1 MLVLVVEDDRSV
13 RETIGV
19 VLGAFSHE
27 VVLASGGDSTLE
39 ALQAGARWPD
49 AMLLDLKLQGE
60 TGEQVYQRILD
71 QFGRV
76 PPTVVI
82 SAAVEGAD
90 RAAHMP
96 QGVRFL
102 AKPYTVDELLAAV
115 EQAGLAGF
123 SSSKSA

>member
-19 VLGAFSHE
+19 VLGAFAHE
-27 VVLASGGDSTLE
+27 VVLASGGDSALE
-39 ALQAGARWPD
+39 ALRSGSRWPD
-49 AMLLDLKLQGE
+49 ALLLDLKLQGE

-71 QFGRV
+71 QFGKV

-82 SAAVEGAD
+82 SAVVEGAE

-96 QGVRFL
+96 KGVRFL
-102 AKPYTVDELLAAV
+102 AKPYTVDELLAVV